1 VRAALR
7 LLPPLLALLALAPRP
22 ARAALAWVTNQ
33 GDDTV
38 MAVDTATGRVRLTI
52 PVGSKPAGVAVA
64 PAGRRV
70 YVSNPESHSVTVI
83 DYTAA
88 LPPEA
93 AAPTMPRRDG
103 VAAPGNGFVHAAGS
117 LTVREVP
124 AGAGPLGIVA
134 APDGRVF
141 VADWYGST
149 VAVLSRD
156 GAPLATL
163 QVGPSPS
170 GMATDSDGTR
180 LYVAN
185 REGDTLSVIDLR
197 TLGTVATVPVGHAP
211 FGVTVQGSRVFV
223 ANVQSGDVSVLDAA
237 TLQELRR
244 LKVGEFPYAVAV
256 TPDGAR
262 VLVTNQHSGTL
273 SVFDGPGYRP
283 MPDIPVGDYPEGIA
297 MSADGSRAYVAVW
310 MDNKLAEVDVAAGR
324 VVRSIAVGESPRAFG
339 LFLGAD

>member
-1 VRAALR
+1 M
-7 LLPPLLALLALAPRP
+7 LLPLVALLALAPQP

-38 MAVDTATGRVRLTI
+38 MAVDTVTGRVAQTV
-52 PVGSKPAGVAVA
+52 PVGAKPAGVALS
-64 PAGRRV
+64 PDGRRV
-70 YVSNPESHSVTVI
+70 YVTNPEGRSLSVITRG
-83 DYTAA
+83 TG
-88 LPPEA
+88 
-93 AAPTMPRRDG
+93 APD
-103 VAAPGNGFVHAAGS
+103 VQ
-117 LTVREVP
+117 EVP
-124 AGAGPLGIVA
+124 AGAGPLGVA
-134 APDGRVF
+134 VARDGRVF

-149 VAVLSRD
+149 VAVLD
-156 GAPLATL
+156 PAGAPLGTL

-170 GMATDSDGTR
+170 GMATDPDGTR

-197 TLGTVATVPVGHAP
+197 TLGTVATVPVGHAL
-211 FGVTVQGSRVFV
+211 FGVTVQGGRVFV

-237 TLQELRR
+237 TLQEVRR

-273 SVFDGPGYRP
+273 SVFDGPDYRP

-297 MSADGSRAYVAVW
+297 MSADGTRAYVAVW

-324 VVRSIAVGESPRAFG
+324 VVRHIAVGESPRAFG